1 MAGLPKEIYI
11 VVAEENGAVGGGP
24 IAFESEELDHKAA
37 KEFQK
42 RLGDKYGRTEIYKA
56 TRIEDPIQAG
66 RVSDEAMKEYETWWY
81 NEGSGDRQRPEEDL
95 EEFVA
100 RMTQIAWSNGADKG
114 KHR

>member
-11 VVAEENGAVGGGP
+11 VVAEHDGVFEGP
-24 IAFESEELDHKAA
+24 IAFESKALDHQSA
-37 KEFQK
+37 KEFKARIESQHP
-42 RLGDKYGRTEIYKA
+42 GRIEIYKA
-56 TRIEDPIQAG
+56 TKIENHLDAG
-66 RVSDEAMKEYETWWY
+66 RITEATKADFETWWY

-100 RMTQIAWSNGADKG
+100 RMTEIAWSNGADKE